1 VFAKRTEPLARYRLL
16 HHGGTGALSTTSS
29 AQRPDLKTIAG
40 MRARIGVRNS
50 RHPINLGDIIWQ
62 WEIVK

>member
-1 VFAKRTEPLARYRLL
+1 VFAKRSEPLARYRLL
-16 HHGGTGALSTTSS
+16 HDGGTGALSTTSS